1 MKRFFLAALAATAI
15 AGLAACATPTPYK
28 PLNPADAAA
37 GGYRDAKLDGNHWRV
52 SFVGNS
58 VTSRETVERYLLFRA
73 AELTTTQGFDW
84 FQETDQRT
92 DKRADVYIDP
102 VYGYGWRPAWRYRR
116 PGFYGGFAGGFGGWG
131 PGWGYGYPGGPAF
144 VSEFDR
150 FDVSA
155 TLMMGH
161 GPKPPQALDAH
172 EVMTNLGPGI
182 ERPKA

>member
-131 PGWGYGYPGGPAF
+131 PGWGYGYPAARPSSASSTASTSPPPHDGPRPQA
-144 VSEFDR
+144 
-150 FDVSA
+150 A
-155 TLMMGH
+155 
-161 GPKPPQALDAH
+161 QALDAH